1 MRRLLPL
8 LLATSALSDPPRP
21 ADLGDT
27 WTLTARGRFDAGD
40 GANDVSL
47 RSSGARLE
55 VLTEMGNVGTWRVSL
70 SAAAAGE
77 AYQLDRGT
85 GPALPTLDFIRELD
99 LGLVL
104 SRPPQAEGEPT
115 RFYAFEVGSRT
126 ADEAGVEEGIAV
138 SFVGGST
145 WKVNETLN
153 LGYLILAEDREVE
166 SDLFLIVPTFRW
178 AFAPDWSL
186 ATGRKALVL
195 SNQLAKAE
203 TVSLT
208 VGYEGEETRLQSGLA
223 GEEIRLLDQR
233 LYADLGYAWMQSGW
247 NLRATLGWELDS
259 ELTFQVA
266 GVETDVDP
274 GQGLRAGLIG
284 RYKF

>member
-8 LLATSALSDPPRP
+8 VLATSALADPPRP

-77 AYQLDRGT
+77 AYQLNSGT

-126 ADEAGVEEGIAV
+126 ADETGVEEGIAV

-166 SDLFLIVPTFRW
+166 NDLFMIVPTFRW
-178 AFAPDWSL
+178 AFSPDWSL

-195 SNQLAKAE
+195 SHQLAKAE
-203 TVSLT
+203 TLSLNL
-208 VGYEGEETRLQSGLA
+208 GYEGEETRLQSGLA

-274 GQGLRAGLIG
+274 GQGLRAGLVG

>member
-8 LLATSALSDPPRP
+8 LLASSALADPPRP

-77 AYQLDRGT
+77 AHQLNSGT

-166 SDLFLIVPTFRW
+166 SDLVMIVPTFRW

-203 TVSLT
+203 TLSLT
-208 VGYEGEETRLQSGLA
+208 LGYEGEETRLQSGLA

-233 LYADLGYAWMQSGW
+233 LYADFGYAWVQSGW

-274 GQGLRAGLIG
+274 GQGLRVGLIG

>member
-8 LLATSALSDPPRP
+8 LLASSALADPPRP

-77 AYQLDRGT
+77 ANQLNSGT

-166 SDLFLIVPTFRW
+166 SDLVMIVPTFRW

-203 TVSLT
+203 TLSLT
-208 VGYEGEETRLQSGLA
+208 LGYEGEETRLQSGLA

-233 LYADLGYAWMQSGW
+233 LYADFGYAWVQSGW

-274 GQGLRAGLIG
+274 GQGLRVGLIG

>member
-8 LLATSALSDPPRP
+8 LLASSALADPPRP

-77 AYQLDRGT
+77 AYQLNSGT

-166 SDLFLIVPTFRW
+166 SDLFMIVPTFRW

-203 TVSLT
+203 TLSLT
-208 VGYEGEETRLQSGLA
+208 LGYEGEETRLQSGLA

-233 LYADLGYAWMQSGW
+233 LYADFGYAWMQSGW

-274 GQGLRAGLIG
+274 GQGLRVGLIG

>member
-8 LLATSALSDPPRP
+8 LLASSALADPPRP

-77 AYQLDRGT
+77 ANQLNSGT

-166 SDLFLIVPTFRW
+166 SDLFMIVPTFRW

-203 TVSLT
+203 TLSLT
-208 VGYEGEETRLQSGLA
+208 LGYEGEETRLQSGLA

-233 LYADLGYAWMQSGW
+233 LYADFGYAWVQSGW

-274 GQGLRAGLIG
+274 GQGLRVGLIG